1 LNDQSIWSTD
11 QTKPEER
18 CVSDQTKERIV
29 DAAYQALV
37 KHGYHATSMK
47 DIAAEAGVAPGLAHY
62 YFETKEDLLV
72 AAIQHGCEPLMRAW
86 EQAGISLDG
95 PLPEDADPMA
105 FARMAFELAKVE
117 LRTYRGL
124 FLLTFDMFGVGLH
137 NPRIASAV
145 RAFIEERRAFVA
157 RITRGVI
164 AGMAE
169 PPDASAEA
177 IAAAVWGSLHGIYL
191 QAVMDPEFDAE
202 AAIDALSEMTM
213 AFATRPRMT
222 SRVGR

>member
-1 LNDQSIWSTD
+1 L
-11 QTKPEER
+11 
-18 CVSDQTKERIV
+18 SDQTKERIV

-37 KHGYHATSMK
+37 KHGYHGTSMK

-72 AAIQHGCEPLMRAW
+72 AAIEHGCEPVMRAW
-86 EQAGISLDG
+86 EEAGISLSG

-105 FARMAFELAKVE
+105 FARLGFELAKAEV
-117 LRTYRGL
+117 RTYRGL

-137 NPRIASAV
+137 NPKIATAV

-157 RITRGVI
+157 RISTGII
-164 AGMAE
+164 AGMAD

-191 QAVMDPEFDAE
+191 QAVMDPEFDAD

-213 AFATRPRMT
+213 AFAM
-222 SRVGR
+222 GRRHRSAVEA

>member
-1 LNDQSIWSTD
+1 MPD
-11 QTKPEER
+11 QTKH
-18 CVSDQTKERIV
+18 RII
-29 DAAYQALV
+29 DAAYRALV
-37 KHGYHATSMK
+37 RQGYHETSMK

-72 AAIQHGCEPLMRAW
+72 AAIERGCEPVMRAW
-86 EQAGISLDG
+86 EQAGLSLSG

-105 FARMAFELAKVE
+105 FALIGFELAKQE
-117 LRTYRGL
+117 LKAYGGL

-145 RAFIEERRAFVA
+145 RSFIDERRAFVA
-157 RITRGVI
+157 RITQGVI

-169 PPDASAEA
+169 PPVASVEA
-177 IAAAVWGSLHGIYL
+177 IAASIWGSLHGIYL
-191 QAVMDPEFDAE
+191 QKVMDPAFDAD

-213 AFATRPRMT
+213 AFAT
-222 SRVGR
+222 GRRRRSLEEG